1 MTCNL
6 QWKEVLTSA
15 KTLITY
21 FLFASCFR
29 ERSEYCSSTMLA
41 SANPSGNLSLFSLFR
56 IILAGNPSPAGQ
68 LNVSVNCSNKH
79 EQNQNCCQNAFPQTP
94 PLRLTQCIE
103 AHQCLPLHVHAK
115 MTPVCSARTLEWQ
128 KATWLLL
135 LCHIHANKRDLSAPA

>member
-1 MTCNL
+1 MPCNL
-6 QWKEVLTSA
+6 QWREVLTSA

-21 FLFASCFR
+21 FLFTSCFR

-41 SANPSGNLSLFSLFR
+41 SANPFWTLSLFSLFR
-56 IILAGNPSPAGQ
+56 FILAGNPFPTGQ

-79 EQNQNCCQNAFPQTP
+79 EQDQNWCQNVFPQTP

-103 AHQCLPLHVHAK
+103 AHQCLLLCVHAK
-115 MTPVCSARTLEWQ
+115 MTPVRSACTLEWQ